1 MTPLRVTEDIVPRL
15 ARGMRL
21 RHDQA
26 RDQWA
31 IMAPER
37 MFVLDDIS
45 KVIVEAC
52 DGETS
57 VGDIVTALATRYQA
71 PREVIS
77 KDVVEL
83 LQGFADK
90 GVIIA

>member
-1 MTPLRVTEDIVPRL
+1 MERLKITEDTIPKL

-21 RHDQA
+21 RHDTA

-37 MFVLDDIS
+37 MFVLDEIS
-45 KVIVEAC
+45 KAIVEAC
-52 DGETS
+52 SGEAS
-57 VGDIVTALATRYQA
+57 VESIVTAFAERYQA

-77 KDVVEL
+77 KDVLEL

-90 GVIIA
+90 GVIIE

>member
-1 MTPLRVTEDIVPRL
+1 MEALHITEAVVPKL

-21 RHDQA
+21 RHDPA

-31 IMAPER
+31 VMAPER

-45 KVIVEAC
+45 KAIVEGC
-52 DGETS
+52 DGQTS
-57 VGDIVTALATRYQA
+57 VGDLVSAFAERYQA
-71 PREVIS
+71 PREVILQ
-77 KDVVEL
+77 DVVEL

-90 GVIIA
+90 GVITA